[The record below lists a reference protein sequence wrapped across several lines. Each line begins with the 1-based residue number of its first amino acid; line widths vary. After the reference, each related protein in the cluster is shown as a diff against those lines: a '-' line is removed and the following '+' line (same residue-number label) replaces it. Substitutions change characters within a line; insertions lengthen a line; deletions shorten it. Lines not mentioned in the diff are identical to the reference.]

1 MDTKPLE
8 IECESLVQHELIK
21 HELKVTKPTF
31 DKEGADLLIIDNI
44 TAQYTK
50 YLKVQCKGRSLTS
63 TNNVIIPKKYVT
75 DNFLVFLYIKL
86 DNFQSSMYLF
96 FSDDIK
102 EWNYNSRKDTFSLN
116 LNVNT
121 IDNEYFGKYKY
132 DNLSNIKIKQLLS
145 KATVKKYSSLI
156 IDEQFIEL
164 AIEKS
169 LDTYSKIHPDKNLS
183 RPSIDDV
190 IEGIMTIYDIYQS
203 KDSTVRCHV
212 FSPKSLPN
220 ASYNIT
226 VNDEIKVKV
235 YREYTN
241 GSVCDDILE
250 HIDRTINAENVTLA
264 ADNHI
269 YDAPLNKLHDKGV
282 DIRLIQ
288 FATCDGREIFTEF
301 YWGDV
306 IYAVAK
312 AMGLGRYEW

>member
-1 MDTKPLE
+1 MHTKPLE
-8 IECESLVQHELIK
+8 IECESLVLHELIK

-31 DKEGADLLIIDNI
+31 DEEGADLLIIDNI
-44 TAQYTK
+44 AAQYTK

-63 TNNVIIPKKYVT
+63 TNNVVIPKKYVA

-86 DNFQSSMYLF
+86 DNFQSSMYIF
-96 FSDDIK
+96 FSDDIQ
-102 EWNYNSRKDTFSLN
+102 EWSYNSRRDTYTLN
-116 LNVNT
+116 LNINT
-121 IDNEYFGKYKY
+121 IDSEYFGKYKY
-132 DNLSNIKIKQLLS
+132 DSLSSIKIKQLLS
-145 KATVKKYSSLI
+145 KAKVRKYSSLI

-164 AIEKS
+164 AIEKA

-183 RPSIDDV
+183 RPSMDGV
-190 IEGIMTIYDIYQS
+190 IEGILAVYDIYQS

-212 FSPKSLPN
+212 FSAKDLPN
-220 ASYNIT
+220 ISYNLT
-226 VNDEIKVKV
+226 VEDEIQVKV
-235 YREYTN
+235 YREYAN
-241 GSVCDDILE
+241 GPVCDDILE
-250 HIDRTINAENVTLA
+250 HINRTINAENVTLA

-288 FATCDGREIFTEF
+288 FATRDGREIFTKF